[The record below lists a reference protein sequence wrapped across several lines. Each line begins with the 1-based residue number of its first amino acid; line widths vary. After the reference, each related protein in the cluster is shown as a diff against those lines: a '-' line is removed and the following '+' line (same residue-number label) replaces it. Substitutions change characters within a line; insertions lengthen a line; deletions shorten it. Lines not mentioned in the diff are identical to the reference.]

1 MRLCQTCGR
10 LSDDGVDSCPVDG
23 KSTTTFTPSIPIG
36 EKIAGTYTIVA
47 AIGVGQSGEVYE
59 GKAEADGARV
69 VIRVLSED
77 MTKDKRL
84 SDVVRRHLLKQK
96 EFKHRYVVPICAV
109 DARNERIVVV
119 REWVDGKRLEDA
131 LRVDGPLAVSRAL
144 DLSLRICSALAESH
158 KVGLLHLQLR
168 ASNVFVVAGEEPGT
182 ESIRLVDFGIG
193 PRRKIGTR
201 PVYGQPGTLSPEQ
214 IEGKIVSFKSDMF
227 SAGMLLYRMLAGH
240 LPWTGDDETVVRQIL
255 EAPVPPIKYRVDS
268 PVPVE
273 LWAFLR
279 QMLEKK
285 PIHRPIGMAQMG
297 DKLRE
302 LHGENAAGR
311 LSVEPPEPDA
321 AKAAATPPASPS
333 KAAERLAIGKI
344 ALKPKAAPVEASAEP
359 VAAEPADFD
368 LAIDEGKPETK
379 VEIAAAASADAAPA
393 EAPKTDR
400 PHPSPVET
408 SKAEKPGLPTPPV
421 AAAAH
426 APARPPPSAAA
437 GPAAIA
443 PKDLVQP
450 KGEELASSSAT
461 IPMEPDIIEEAMVPP
476 PLRAPR
482 GGPSS
487 GVRPAPPSAAP
498 AVASAAYKRGLLYG
512 LLAGLAVAII
522 AFFCAMFLFR
532 GKPTPCPPAQEVAQA
547 PSADAG
553 PVQPRLTAEGPMQ
566 VTTVA
571 DAGTTAPAADD
582 VSAPPLADVPAPS
595 DASPTPPVAEDA
607 VPAADA
613 VPAPQDTARPAPDA
627 ARTSDRASA
636 ADAEAR
642 PPATDA
648 SARDTARPPA
658 ETGGTA
664 PAADNIARANEL
676 VGQGDAALGARNFDA
691 ARAAYLEALGLQPAN
706 NRAKIGLGRAAF
718 QQGDFE
724 EAVRYLEPIYRNQGN
739 MDLGV
744 AYVRLGRLQDAKA
757 QFEKLV
763 ERNPNNQDA
772 VRALEAVNRQLGQ

>member
-595 DASPTPPVAEDA
+595 RKMPCPPRMRCRRRRTRRVLRRTPRGLPIAPPPRMRKPVRPPRMPPPGIQLVPQRRPAGPPRPRTTSREPTSWWGRVMPRWARATSMRQGLRTWRPWGSSRPTTARRSASGAPPSSRVISRRRCATSSRSTATRATWTSASPTCGW
-607 VPAADA
+607 AACRTPRRSSRSWSSAIRTTRMRCGRSKPSIASSDSRH
-613 VPAPQDTARPAPDA
+613 PAP
-627 ARTSDRASA
+627 RA
-636 ADAEAR
+636 
-642 PPATDA
+642 
-648 SARDTARPPA
+648 
-658 ETGGTA
+658 
-664 PAADNIARANEL
+664 
-676 VGQGDAALGARNFDA
+676 
-691 ARAAYLEALGLQPAN
+691 
-706 NRAKIGLGRAAF
+706 
-718 QQGDFE
+718 
-724 EAVRYLEPIYRNQGN
+724 
-739 MDLGV
+739 
-744 AYVRLGRLQDAKA
+744 
-757 QFEKLV
+757 
-763 ERNPNNQDA
+763 
-772 VRALEAVNRQLGQ
+772 

>member
-1 MRLCQTCGR
+1 
-10 LSDDGVDSCPVDG
+10 
-23 KSTTTFTPSIPIG
+23 
-36 EKIAGTYTIVA
+36 
-47 AIGVGQSGEVYE
+47 
-59 GKAEADGARV
+59 
-69 VIRVLSED
+69 

-96 EFKHRYVVPICAV
+96 EFKHKYVVPICAV

-119 REWVDGKRLEDA
+119 REWVDGKRLEDV
-131 LRVDGPLAVSRAL
+131 LRADGPLAVSRAL
-144 DLSLRICSALAESH
+144 DLALRICSALAEAH

-168 ASNVFVVAGEEPGT
+168 ASNVFVVAGEEPDT

-255 EAPVPPIKYRVDS
+255 EAPVPPIKYRVES
-268 PVPVE
+268 PVPME

-279 QMLEKK
+279 QTLEKK

-297 DKLRE
+297 EKLRE

-311 LSVEPPEPDA
+311 LSVEPPEPG
-321 AKAAATPPASPS
+321 AAAPAAPPPAPPP

-344 ALKPKAAPVEASAEP
+344 ALKPKAPPVAPAPAEAPAEP
-359 VAAEPADFD
+359 VAADAVDVD
-368 LAIDEGKPETK
+368 VAIVEEKPEPK
-379 VEIAAAASADAAPA
+379 VEIAAFAASAATPPPEEPPAP
-393 EAPKTDR
+393 P
-400 PHPSPVET
+400 PVEA
-408 SKAEKPGLPTPPV
+408 SKTERPAPPAPPV

-426 APARPPPSAAA
+426 APAKPPPSPSA
-437 GPAAIA
+437 GPAPIA
-443 PKDLVQP
+443 PRDLAKP
-450 KGEELASSSAT
+450 KGEEIAPSSAT
-461 IPMEPDIIEEAMVPP
+461 MPMEPDIIEEATVPP
-476 PLRAPR
+476 PLRAPK
-482 GGPSS
+482 GAASS
-487 GVRPAPPSAAP
+487 GARPAPPSADPGIA
-498 AVASAAYKRGLLYG
+498 AAAYKRGLLYG
-512 LLAGLAVAII
+512 LLAGIAVAVIT
-522 AFFCAMFLFR
+522 FFCAMFLFR
-532 GKPTPCPPAQEVAQA
+532 GKPTPCPPAAAADQA

-553 PVQPRLTAEGPMQ
+553 PSSPRLTAEGPMQ
-566 VTTVA
+566 VTTVG
-571 DAGTTAPAADD
+571 DAGTTAPAVDAGSASPSADASAAPD
-582 VSAPPLADVPAPS
+582 EAPIPSVEEDAAPPPS
-595 DASPTPPVAEDA
+595 
-607 VPAADA
+607 ADA
-613 VPAPQDTARPAPDA
+613 APAPQDTARTSQDT
-627 ARTSDRASA
+627 ARTPDRATPA
-636 ADAEAR
+636 FDAETR
-642 PPATDA
+642 PPATDVA
-648 SARDTARPPA
+648 ARDTDRPPA
-658 ETGGTA
+658 ETGGTT
-664 PAADNIARANEL
+664 PAADSIARANEL

-691 ARAAYLEALGLQPAN
+691 ARAAYQEALGLQPAN